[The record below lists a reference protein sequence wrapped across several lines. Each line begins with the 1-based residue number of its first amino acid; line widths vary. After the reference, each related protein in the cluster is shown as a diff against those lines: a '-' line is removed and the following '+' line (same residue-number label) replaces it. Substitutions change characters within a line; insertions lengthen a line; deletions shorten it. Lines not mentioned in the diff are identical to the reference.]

1 MTGVDTLKTLFD
13 EKKIRVLQVFIQKP
27 QDEFTLKEVI
37 KKSKVPLATG
47 HRIMKFLLDQGI
59 VEMQKV
65 KHLTIY
71 KLGQTDTVKYLSKL
85 LYEKPAPIA
94 RFVDLISPINGIDQ
108 AIMHGKETDSRANI
122 VITGVGINKDEIN
135 LIVAQ
140 IREELNFTINH
151 LILEPE
157 QFNMLESMGQFSG
170 SKTTLFAKD

>member
-1 MTGVDTLKTLFD
+1 MVGVNTLKTLFD

-27 QDEFTLKEVI
+27 QDEFTLKEVV

-47 HRIMKFLLDQGI
+47 HRIMKFLLDNEI
-59 VEMQKV
+59 VEMHKV

-71 KLGQTDTVKYLSKL
+71 QLAQNETAQYLSKL

-94 RFVDLISPINGIDQ
+94 KFVDLIHSVQGIKQ

-122 VITGVGINKDEIN
+122 VITADDVNKDEIN
-135 LIVAQ
+135 AAVAQ

-151 LILEPE
+151 LILQPE
-157 QFNMLESMGQFSG
+157 QFEMLESMGQFSG
-170 SKTTLFAKD
+170 SKTVLFSRE